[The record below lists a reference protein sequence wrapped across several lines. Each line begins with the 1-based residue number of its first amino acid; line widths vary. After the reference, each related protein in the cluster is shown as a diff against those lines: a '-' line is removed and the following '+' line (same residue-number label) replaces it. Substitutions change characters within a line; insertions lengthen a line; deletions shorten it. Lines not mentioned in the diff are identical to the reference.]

1 MSSVVISEESEPA
14 MVAITIVEFELETR
28 PGEDESRA

>member
-14 MVAITIVEFELETR
+14 MVAIPSVESESEMR
-28 PGEDESRA
+28 PGEDESEA